1 MQRVYVANMSWGTRI
16 MAILGVA
23 LGLALAAA
31 LVVLSIG
38 IAIVLL
44 PVVAVIAAIGWWRLR
59 KMGATLRTQAAAA
72 QAANGAKGGYRV
84 IETEYQVV
92 RPDQPPRR

>member
-1 MQRVYVANMSWGTRI
+1 MQRVYVTNVGWGTRI

-59 KMGATLRTQAAAA
+59 KMTADLRRQAPAERPTA
-72 QAANGAKGGYRV
+72 QGYQV
-84 IETEYQVV
+84 IETEYEIVG
-92 RPDQPPRR
+92 PDEPPRR

>member
-1 MQRVYVANMSWGTRI
+1 MQRIYVTNVGWGTRI

-44 PVVAVIAAIGWWRLR
+44 PVVAVVAAIGWWRLR
-59 KMGATLRTQAAAA
+59 KMGAELRRQAEAETGRPTQ
-72 QAANGAKGGYRV
+72 GYRI
-84 IETEYQVV
+84 IETEYEVV
-92 RPDQPPRR
+92 GDDPRRR

>member
-1 MQRVYVANMSWGTRI
+1 MQRVYVTNVGWGTRI

-44 PVVAVIAAIGWWRLR
+44 PVVAVVAAIGWWRFRKMTADLR
-59 KMGATLRTQAAAA
+59 KQATAERPTA
-72 QAANGAKGGYRV
+72 QGYRV
-84 IETEYQVV
+84 IEADYEVLG
-92 RPDQPPRR
+92 PDDPPRR

>member
-1 MQRVYVANMSWGTRI
+1 MQRVYVTNVGWGTRI

-44 PVVAVIAAIGWWRLR
+44 PVVAVVAAIGWWRLR
-59 KMGATLRTQAAAA
+59 KMSAELRRQAPPEPAGAQ
-72 QAANGAKGGYRV
+72 GYRV
-84 IETEYQVV
+84 IEADYEVLG
-92 RPDQPPRR
+92 PNDPPRR

>member
-1 MQRVYVANMSWGTRI
+1 MQRVYVTNVGWGTRI

-59 KMGATLRTQAAAA
+59 RMTADLRRQATAEGRAPQD
-72 QAANGAKGGYRV
+72 GYRV
-84 IETEYQVV
+84 IETEYEIVG
-92 RPDQPPRR
+92 PDDPPRR

>member
-1 MQRVYVANMSWGTRI
+1 MQRVYITNVGWGTRI

-44 PVVAVIAAIGWWRLR
+44 PVVAVVAAIGWWRLR
-59 KMGATLRTQAAAA
+59 KMTADLRKQAPSERPPAE
-72 QAANGAKGGYRV
+72 GYRV
-84 IETEYQVV
+84 IEAEYEVLG
-92 RPDQPPRR
+92 PNDPPRR

>member
-44 PVVAVIAAIGWWRLR
+44 PVVAVIAVIGWWRLR
-59 KMGATLRTQAAAA
+59 KMGAALRSQAAAA
-72 QAANGAKGGYRV
+72 QAANSGQRDYRV
-84 IETEYQVV
+84 IETEYEVV
-92 RPDQPPRR
+92 RPDDPPRR

>member
-1 MQRVYVANMSWGTRI
+1 MQRIYVTNIGWGTRI

-44 PVVAVIAAIGWWRLR
+44 PVVAVVAAIGWWRLR
-59 KMGATLRTQAAAA
+59 KMGAELRKQAEAEAATPP
-72 QAANGAKGGYRV
+72 QGYRV
-84 IETEYQVV
+84 IETEYEVV
-92 RPDQPPRR
+92 GDDPRRR